1 MLALLS
7 SASALL
13 TSCEDTLSADKY
25 FDDRRTIESV
35 FTDINQ
41 TNGWLS
47 QAFSYLK
54 TDLADVITKEHG
66 GVGLHCF
73 ADDMYFGDRDIA
85 YDNKWSTVDAYTSFK
100 QGDYDEN
107 FGSNAWTSAYRGI
120 YQASVFIHNIDRN
133 YKLTEEERL
142 DMKGQ
147 ARFVRAY
154 YYWLLLR
161 IWSGAHFA

>member
-1 MLALLS
+1 MSMLALLS

-54 TDLADVITKEHG
+54 TDLADEIG
-66 GVGLHCF
+66 
-73 ADDMYFGDRDIA
+73 
-85 YDNKWSTVDAYTSFK
+85 
-100 QGDYDEN
+100 
-107 FGSNAWTSAYRGI
+107 
-120 YQASVFIHNIDRN
+120 
-133 YKLTEEERL
+133 
-142 DMKGQ
+142 
-147 ARFVRAY
+147 RA
-154 YYWLLLR
+154 
-161 IWSGAHFA
+161 HV